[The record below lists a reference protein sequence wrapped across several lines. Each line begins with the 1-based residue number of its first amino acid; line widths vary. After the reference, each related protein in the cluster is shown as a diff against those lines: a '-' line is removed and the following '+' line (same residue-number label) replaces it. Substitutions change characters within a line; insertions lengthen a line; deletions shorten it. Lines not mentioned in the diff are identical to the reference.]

1 MTFAV
6 EGLQTSVH
14 THVLVSPIQ
23 FEPGSKSSRWR
34 ANRLPLRRLF
44 ILLAFLGG
52 GAGLVGVRQWREAR
66 REETGPKQNS
76 EGGDGGEGGG
86 GWSETCLT
94 ACCDQKVL
102 EPAFESS
109 IWAVARAGRS
119 RSGLLM

>member
-1 MTFAV
+1 MTLAV

-23 FEPGSKSSRWR
+23 FEPGTESSRWR
-34 ANRLPLRRLF
+34 ANRLPLRQLF

-76 EGGDGGEGGG
+76 DGGDGG
-86 GWSETCLT
+86 
-94 ACCDQKVL
+94 
-102 EPAFESS
+102 PAFESS
-109 IWAVARAGRS
+109 ADVSIVVFYFFYPS
-119 RSGLLM
+119 ISLSV

>member
-23 FEPGSKSSRWR
+23 FEPGTESSRWR

-76 EGGDGGEGGG
+76 DGGDGGEGGVRG
-86 GWSETCLT
+86 VKRVSQHVATRKFLNPLSS
-94 ACCDQKVL
+94 A
-102 EPAFESS
+102 AF
-109 IWAVARAGRS
+109 
-119 RSGLLM
+119 